1 MSSFKSSPFFWGLPL
16 PAAAMTVISCG
27 KYGADPDD
35 SEEDADLQILR
46 GGSSLM
52 DDEDMTEYN
61 DDGNDDEV
69 QEEEA
74 RQDYFDDFRCDNDR
88 EQEDELRDTGGGER
102 MRWSSSRP
110 PMIPRP
116 FRSSNMVDL
125 QLPTLDTFIR

>member
-1 MSSFKSSPFFWGLPL
+1 
-16 PAAAMTVISCG
+16 MTVISCG

-61 DDGNDDEV
+61 DDNNDNDEV

-102 MRWSSSRP
+102 MRRSSSRP